1 MLYNLKKQQNLFFER
16 FRGEC
21 DVMHLVMTV
30 RLDALDVVNT
40 SIFLRFL
47 RCTPPSPFVVTA
59 THNSKHY
66 QWKSFDFHL
75 QRCWEKNLNNCIGR
89 SNKKRSTSNVIEMWY
104 LIMRGASSVLDRN
117 VKTYY
122 YFFIKRFV
130 SLQFVWSCF
139 ELFFLFNDLLTL
151 GLICNCNWHYTNKIS
166 R

>member
-1 MLYNLKKQQNLFFER
+1 MTSCIWWWLSVWMHWMLWTHQSFSVF
-16 FRGEC
+16 C
-21 DVMHLVMTV
+21 V
-30 RLDALDVVNT
+30 AP
-40 SIFLRFL
+40 
-47 RCTPPSPFVVTA
+47 PPSPFVVTA

-139 ELFFLFNDLLTL
+139 VLFFFIQWLVNSWFDL
-151 GLICNCNWHYTNKIS
+151 
-166 R
+166 